1 MAQANKYSTKTDGT
15 KNAFEITFTRETHK
29 EIAKL
34 IIAHGGVIVWVIIG
48 STLLLL
54 VIIMICLWKKCTA
67 GKKDEAAGSTMF
79 YQEDC
84 YARV

>member
-34 IIAHGGVIVWVIIG
+34 IITHGGVIVWVIIG

-54 VIIMICLWKKCTA
+54 VIFMICLWKKCTSS
-67 GKKDEAAGSTMF
+67 KKEEAAATMF